1 MAQEIKESSEQ
12 LPAAIIGIRDQ
23 YTRSIIINSFKTIIP
38 IIQHYTPSSAPSL
51 HDIPIL
57 FWSEYEDIDFSQI
70 LTHTKT
76 HLANSYC
83 IRKVTKFAKYYVLIN
98 LSLIV
103 TRSKGLIRKAQ
114 MNFNIQKY
122 VAKYPNSCLKKSIPE
137 TWFFEIDHVDYIDEA
152 LDEIFEVVQECKENE
167 SRERKHQ
174 FILKPNLGNKGA
186 DIKIFNSIEQLKAVF
201 EVTLEE
207 SNDDIDAKILQ
218 NDEIDESMFHLREW
232 VIQRYISDPLLINGR
247 KFHIRAYVLAVSKI
261 RVYLYKDMLALFALH
276 TYKPDDI
283 NDIFAHLTNTCL
295 QIHDESFKE
304 SDQVKLFWELMQYSP
319 EVDEKDLNSIFEQIK
334 NILGE
339 CFKAVVSE
347 VTQFMPLENAFEL
360 FGFDFLVDTS
370 KNVYLL
376 EANSFP
382 DFKQTGARLSHVISH
397 LFENTIKLAVIPFF
411 EKLQDLSINQ
421 NQTSDETD
429 SKFCLVFKNK

>member
-1 MAQEIKESSEQ
+1 MAQKINKSSEQ
-12 LPAAIIGIRDQ
+12 LPVAIIGIQDQ
-23 YTRSIIINSFKTIIP
+23 YTRSIIINSLKTIVP
-38 IIQHYTPSSAPSL
+38 IFQHYTLSSAPSL
-51 HDIPIL
+51 HDAPIL

-70 LTHTKT
+70 LTHTKN

-83 IRKVTKFAKYYVLIN
+83 IRKVTNLAKCYVLIN
-98 LSLIV
+98 LSLFVI
-103 TRSKGLIRKAQ
+103 RSKGLIRKAQ
-114 MNFNIQKY
+114 MNFNIQKH

-186 DIKIFNSIEQLKAVF
+186 DIKIFDSIDQLKAVF
-201 EVTLEE
+201 EVTFEE
-207 SNDDIDAKILQ
+207 NDDIDANVLQ

-247 KFHIRAYVLAVSKI
+247 KFHIRAYVLAVSRIK
-261 RVYLYKDMLALFALH
+261 VYLYKDMLALFALNN
-276 TYKPDDI
+276 YRPDDI
-283 NDIFAHLTNTCL
+283 NDTFAHLTNTCL
-295 QIHDESFKE
+295 QIHDELFKE
-304 SDQVKLFWELMQYSP
+304 SDQVKLFWELMQHSS
-319 EVDEKDLNSIFEQIK
+319 EVDEKDLNLIFEQIK

-347 VTQFMPLENAFEL
+347 PTQFMPLENAFEL

-382 DFKQTGARLSHVISH
+382 DFKQTGTRLSHVISH

-429 SKFCLVFKNK
+429 S